1 MSPNIV
7 QRALAVVDLV
17 SAQLCKHDTSC
28 IRQPR
33 RALRVVYDALLD
45 VTITVHL
52 EHARAASTA
61 GDREGFGRHCEYAE
75 RLARRHAPD
84 RLGEVETLLE
94 AGLKERADSLI
105 KP

>member
-1 MSPNIV
+1 MSSNVV
-7 QRALAVVDLV
+7 QRALAVADLV

-28 IRQPR
+28 VRQPR
-33 RALRVVYDALLD
+33 ATLRVVCDTLFD
-45 VTITVHL
+45 VTITTHL
-52 EHARAASTA
+52 EHAHAASAA

-75 RLARRHAPD
+75 RLARRHAPG

-94 AGLKERADSLI
+94 AGLEERADPLI